1 MTTPDQK
8 KWDAYWNDKAAQ
20 SSSDFE
26 YDHGRPLRKNV
37 IEEMSDQELVSFI
50 DPQPSEVVFDAG
62 CGTGANIMLFH
73 SKVSRV
79 VAMDFNSGAV
89 ERCQKRMAD
98 NKIQN
103 VQVMQGSITAI
114 PLPDSSVDKIICMS
128 VLQYLG
134 DDDFAAAF
142 KEFRRI
148 LKPGGMV
155 VVHVKNLSSLY
166 LSTLRAMKKVR
177 SLWRHQTT
185 IEYYRH
191 FRWYIKTL
199 GATGFEIAD
208 YNSFN
213 WFMLEGMP
221 RPMLSAI
228 QKFEFEHHQA
238 PLFNNKFIRRIG
250 SDLKIKARAL
260 KG

>member
-1 MTTPDQK
+1 MTCPDP
-8 KWDAYWNDKAAQ
+8 KWETYWKDKADQ
-20 SSSDFE
+20 SSTDFE
-26 YDHGRPLRKNV
+26 YDHGRAPRKNA
-37 IEEMSDQELVSFI
+37 IEEMSDKELVSFI
-50 DPQPSEVVFDAG
+50 DPQPSEVIFDAG
-62 CGTGANIMLFH
+62 CGTGANIMLLY
-73 SKVSRV
+73 SKVSRM

-114 PLPDSSVDKIICMS
+114 PLPDNFVDKVICMS
-128 VLQYLG
+128 VLQYLN
-134 DDDFAAAF
+134 DDDFLGAF

-148 LKPGGMV
+148 LKNGGTV
-155 VVHVKNLSSLY
+155 VIHVKNLSSIY
-166 LSTLRAMKKVR
+166 LRTLWVLKKVQ
-177 SLWRHQTT
+177 SLWRNQIK
-185 IEYYRH
+185 IEYYRP
-191 FRWYIKTL
+191 FRWYIKAM
-199 GATGFEIAD
+199 GASGFEVMD

-213 WFMLEGMP
+213 WLMLEGMP

-228 QKFEFEHHQA
+228 QKFEFEHYQS
-238 PLFNNKFIRRIG
+238 LFFNSKFVRSIG